1 MRQRNFLIVLIALWL
16 LSAAGVGQAVPSAI
30 AAQAA
35 SRLGASSTLGL
46 EARGTLHIL
55 GPGSDRAA
63 RFDLLTLGAH
73 HHLLVIEVP
82 GQGVYRAVVNSGQS
96 QVRQPVGLLAL
107 PQPGGF
113 DDFCDF
119 LPQASLLADLNSGQA
134 AAADQG
140 LASGLP
146 VAAERIHFVRAGT
159 AAPSPSSG
167 SMDLDLDAAT
177 SLPVRIAYT
186 TAHGQQVVVTY
197 SKYLQTGGI
206 EYPSRI
212 EKSINGQLK
221 LALDITSLTLRSD
234 LSDADFAVPA
244 PRKH

>member
-1 MRQRNFLIVLIALWL
+1 M
-16 LSAAGVGQAVPSAI
+16 GQAVPPTI
-30 AAQAA
+30 AAQTA

-46 EARGTLHIL
+46 EAHGSLHVL

-82 GQGVYRAVVNSGQS
+82 GQGVYRAVVNNGQS

-107 PQPGGF
+107 PQAGGLN
-113 DDFCDF
+113 DFCDL
-119 LPQASLLADLNSGQA
+119 LPQASLLADLTASNA
-134 AAADQG
+134 AAQDQG
-140 LASGLP
+140 LATGLPSPAEAIHLSRTSAMAGSTSPNGGMDLDIDAASGLP
-146 VAAERIHFVRAGT
+146 VRV
-159 AAPSPSSG
+159 
-167 SMDLDLDAAT
+167 
-177 SLPVRIAYT
+177 AYT
-186 TAHGQQVVVTY
+186 ASRGQQVVVTY

-206 EYPSRI
+206 EYPSHI

-221 LALDITSLTLRSD
+221 LALDITSLKLRSD
-234 LSDADFAVPA
+234 LSDADFVVPA